1 MHHHG
6 LGHPGDVATMGM
18 DKGHLEMG
26 HHGDM
31 ATMRLGHPGDTV
43 PPPQVTRVCVPP
55 TMLLSLCSLLL
66 APTRLLLALWR
77 LVARLGVLVAAVAA
91 AVAYGLWGVGVLLRR
106 GPRETFRRR
115 VRDRPPPGLA
125 DGTFGEHRYLYLKD
139 SGLRLHY
146 VTRGPT
152 TAPLMLFLHGFP
164 QNWFCWRHLLQEF
177 GTRYRVVALDLR
189 GYGASEKPPGKES
202 YGLETLRGDIR
213 QVIEVL
219 GTPPGQ
225 GEVTEATGA
234 TTPSPKCILVGHDW
248 GGVLAWEV
256 ATSHP
261 AMVEKLVI
269 MGAPHRA
276 VMAGFT
282 ACHPSQLLRSSYMF
296 LFQLP
301 WLPELLLSLADFELV
316 KTFLRGPWTGIQ
328 DPAHRLTE
336 QEVDAYIYG
345 LSQPGGLSPPIHYYR
360 NLFQDTPIPREPPP
374 PPTLVLWGTHDA
386 FLDPRL
392 VSCLHRCLR
401 PSARLCLLPGAS
413 HWLPEDQPRPI
424 AHLMRDF
431 LGGGDQ
437 HP

>member
-1 MHHHG
+1 MGTGTPQGWATMVTWDPGDGATWGWATLVTGPPWAWGYHGDRDTPG
-6 LGHPGDVATMGM
+6 LGHHGDMGPWRW
-18 DKGHLEMG
+18 GYLGMG

-31 ATMRLGHPGDTV
+31 LH
-43 PPPQVTRVCVPP
+43 
-55 TMLLSLCSLLL
+55 
-66 APTRLLLALWR
+66 
-77 LVARLGVLVAAVAA
+77 
-91 AVAYGLWGVGVLLRR
+91 
-106 GPRETFRRR
+106 
-115 VRDRPPPGLA
+115 
-125 DGTFGEHRYLYLKD
+125 
-139 SGLRLHY
+139 LHY

-164 QNWFCWRHLLQEF
+164 QNWFCWRHLLREF

-202 YGLETLRGDIR
+202 YGLEALLGDIR
-213 QVIEVL
+213 QVI
-219 GTPPGQ
+219 
-225 GEVTEATGA
+225 EATGA

-269 MGAPHRA
+269 M
-276 VMAGFT
+276 GFT

-316 KTFLRGPWTGIQ
+316 KTFLRGPLTGIQ

-336 QEVDAYIYG
+336 QEVDTYIYG

-360 NLFQDTPIPREPPP
+360 NLFQLGGLGLGGLGLGVEGWVLPFGVLG
-374 PPTLVLWGTHDA
+374 LVGSHW
-386 FLDPRL
+386 
-392 VSCLHRCLR
+392 
-401 PSARLCLLPGAS
+401 GAS
-413 HWLPEDQPRPI
+413 TWGDPSWVLLRWVLLGWVLPFGMIPVGCYWVGCSWGRCSCI
-424 AHLMRDF
+424 
-431 LGGGDQ
+431 GC
-437 HP
+437 